1 MSPSKAQQ
9 LGRSA
14 SFSHATTAVSSR
26 RAAIAAAT
34 GTSLDGYGAGQQTHP
49 ELSPR
54 DISQNPDNPREALG
68 DVSELAQTLVEVGLV
83 NAITVVTRDAY
94 LAERPDRAGEL
105 EEGAQY
111 VVVDGHRRLEAARK
125 AGLDTIKYTVDD
137 NFAASDEKLLEAAY
151 VANAHREN
159 MSELE
164 EAAALEKLVAFY
176 GSQRK
181 AAQRLGITQPFI
193 SQRLSLLQ
201 LDPALQ
207 ADLDA
212 GARKVE
218 HVRGLSK
225 LPPQQQREK
234 ADERAAEA
242 TKKSEKAEKRKR
254 AATPAEA
261 VGDNAVIAPPPQGD
275 PEASPTP
282 TPAPSDN
289 GVITPAPVEPDVD
302 VAPTDNGVIAGED
315 GKGGVLPEV
324 PVKWMPFH
332 SWADVLRILRAR
344 MTPEEFERLMQ
355 EGQKLI

>member
-1 MSPSKAQQ
+1 M
-9 LGRSA
+9 
-14 SFSHATTAVSSR
+14 
-26 RAAIAAAT
+26 AAAT
-34 GTSLDGYGAGQQTHP
+34 EAPTEGAGGRPNSKLPTH
-49 ELSPR
+49 L
-54 DISQNPDNPREALG
+54 ISENPDNPREALG
-68 DVSELAQTLVEVGLV
+68 DVSDLAQTLLEVGLV
-83 NAITVVTRDAY
+83 NPISVVTVDAY
-94 LAERPDRAGEL
+94 LAERPDRSGEL
-105 EEGAQY
+105 EGGAQY
-111 VVVDGHRRLEAARK
+111 VVVDGHRRLAAARE
-125 AGLDTIKYTVDD
+125 AGLKEIKYSLDD
-137 NFAASDEKLLEAAY
+137 AFAVSDEKLLEAAY

-181 AAQRLGITQPFI
+181 AAQRLGITQAFI

-201 LDPALQ
+201 LDPTLQ

-242 TKKSEKAEKRKR
+242 TKKAEKRKDR
-254 AATPAEA
+254 QEGTPEAA
-261 VGDNAVIAPPPQGD
+261 GDNAVITVTPRTL
-275 PEASPTP
+275 PEASSAPP
-282 TPAPSDN
+282 SAPSDN
-289 GVITPAPVEPDVD
+289 AVITSEGVDVHPEEAPVES
-302 VAPTDNGVIAGED
+302 
-315 GKGGVLPEV
+315 
-324 PVKWMPFH
+324 MPFH
-332 SWADVLRILRAR
+332 SWSDVLRILRAR

>member
-34 GTSLDGYGAGQQTHP
+34 GTSLDGYGAGERTQP
-49 ELSPR
+49 ELSPN
-54 DISQNPDNPREALG
+54 DISQNPDNPRETLG

-83 NAITVVTRDAY
+83 NAITIVTRDAY
-94 LAERPDRAGEL
+94 LAERPNRADEL
-105 EEGAQY
+105 EDGTKY

-151 VANAHREN
+151 VANAHSAN
-159 MSELE
+159 MTELE

-181 AAQRLGITQPFI
+181 AAQRLGLTQPFI

-212 GARKVE
+212 GARTVE
-218 HVRGLSK
+218 HLRGLSK

-242 TKKSEKAEKRKR
+242 AKKRKDR
-254 AATPAEA
+254 QAGP
-261 VGDNAVIAPPPQGD
+261 
-275 PEASPTP
+275 PEAKG
-282 TPAPSDN
+282 DN
-289 GVITPAPVEPDVD
+289 GVITATPRTPPEASPAPPSTASDNAVITPAPAEADVR
-302 VAPTDNGVIAGED
+302 VTPTDNGVITEQGGE
-315 GKGGVLPEV
+315 GALPEV
-324 PVKWMPFH
+324 PVSWMPFH
-332 SWADVLRILRAR
+332 SWVDMLRILRAR